1 MKNYCSILEA
11 CEWLAFQRK
20 PSDRRTGYG
29 YKEFYLYQDDEYR
42 EKIDCALKILKKIL
56 LKFKSAENHI
66 YGCYYEE
73 PEKPVPLKFTE
84 NYILDIKNNGIIIE
98 GEHQVNVI
106 LLEGEDEGEKHYA
119 PTYTD
124 IEIDFNELKKAKYFS
139 HKRNNIYEEPKK
151 RGRKRK
157 IDDQEFEKYFF
168 DNLDYFEKE
177 KQEACVAKILEK
189 FPEIKRTSAI
199 TKMNNCRVKL
209 LSKK

>member
-29 YKEFYLYQDDEYR
+29 YKEFYLCQDDEYR
-42 EKIDCALKILKKIL
+42 EKIDCALKMLKKIL
-56 LKFKSAENHI
+56 LKFKSEENHI
-66 YGCYYEE
+66 YGCYYKE
-73 PEKPVPLKFTE
+73 PEKPVPLKFAK
-84 NYILDIKNNGIIIE
+84 NYILDLKNNGIIIE

-106 LLEGEDEGEKHYA
+106 LLEGEDENEKHYA
-119 PTYTD
+119 PAYTD

-177 KQEACVAKILEK
+177 KQEACVAKILYK